1 MTNVPCRGRMEE
13 KKKREDST
21 VKYLKQFSVIAL
33 VSLAGELLHEW
44 IPLPVPG
51 SIYGLVLMFV
61 GLISGVIP
69 YEAVKE
75 TGYFLVEIM
84 AVMFVPAGVGLITS
98 FSVLKPLLLPFLVI
112 IVVSSFAVMLV
123 SGKVTQSILNRKM
136 GEKER

>member
-1 MTNVPCRGRMEE
+1 MEE

-75 TGYFLVEIM
+75 TGHFLVEIM

>member
-1 MTNVPCRGRMEE
+1 M
-13 KKKREDST
+13 
-21 VKYLKQFSVIAL
+21 KYLKQFSVIAL

-75 TGYFLVEIM
+75 TGHFLVEIM